1 MKTVLRLPE
10 VISRVG
16 LSRTE
21 IYRRIARGTF
31 PRMIELGPR
40 AVGWRESDID
50 KWIAK
55 LATKTQQF
63 SDGGVRGAA

>member
-1 MKTVLRLPE
+1 MQAILRLPE
-10 VISRVG
+10 VVSRVG

-40 AVGWRESDID
+40 AVGWRESDVD
-50 KWIAK
+50 EWIAA
-55 LATKTQQF
+55 LATKTQQ
-63 SDGGVRGAA
+63 AA

>member
-1 MKTVLRLPE
+1 MQVILRLPE
-10 VISRVG
+10 VVSRVG

-31 PRMIELGPR
+31 PHMIELGPR
-40 AVGWRESDID
+40 AVGWRESDVD

-55 LATKTQQF
+55 LATKPLKSPASSCRT
-63 SDGGVRGAA
+63 SH